1 MTEASAEGARQSAVR
16 HGIVVGVDGSDQS
29 LCALTWAAR
38 EAHLRR
44 APLHVI
50 TASTIPVFAASSMDA
65 GYATLDDQAI
75 REGAEAVLEQ
85 AVAGLSGYDIEIHPS
100 VETGDAAG
108 VLLDLSEEA
117 ELLVVGT
124 RGRGGFVGRLLGPV
138 SSAVPAHAKY
148 PTVTVP
154 LACARRLGHT
164 ELQLPRGKQPPV
176 GPEGEE
182 KVVIVGADGSEQA
195 RSATLAAA
203 GQAQRWGYPLRVVC
217 ALPPFTGSLAWV
229 PAPLDREALYADV
242 KEQLDAG
249 VAWPG
254 SHFPDLPISGQVLEG
269 SPIEL
274 LIEATRTASLVV
286 IGTRGRGGFAG
297 MLLGSTS
304 QGVLHHAKGPVM
316 VVPDTR
322 DPRLED
328 RRLFGPMPAGQPGS

>member
-1 MTEASAEGARQSAVR
+1 MTEASAGGARAGAGR
-16 HGIVVGVDGSDQS
+16 HGIVAGVDGSDQS

-38 EAHLRR
+38 EAAARR
-44 APLHVI
+44 TPLHVI
-50 TASTIPVFAASSMDA
+50 TAYTIPVFAASSMDA
-65 GYATLDDQAI
+65 GYATLDDQVI

-85 AVAGLSGYDIEIHPS
+85 AVARIAGYGIDVHPA

-124 RGRGGFVGRLLGPV
+124 RGRGGFVGRLLGSV
-138 SSAVPAHAKY
+138 SSAVPAHAKC

-154 LACARRLGHT
+154 LACAPRLGQT
-164 ELQLPRGKQPPV
+164 DLEVPRSKKQPPV
-176 GPEGEE
+176 GPQEVE
-182 KVVIVGADGSEQA
+182 KVVVVGVDGSEQA
-195 RSATLAAA
+195 RSAMLAAA
-203 GQAQRWGYPLRVVC
+203 EQAERWGYPLKVVC

-229 PAPLDREALYADV
+229 PAPLDRDALYADI

-249 VAWPG
+249 VAWLQ
-254 SHFPDLPISGQVLEG
+254 SHFPGLPVTGEVLEG

-274 LIEATRTASLVV
+274 LIDATRTAELVV
-286 IGTRGRGGFAG
+286 LGTRGRGGFAG

-316 VVPDTR
+316 VVPDTK

-328 RRLFGPMPAGQPGS
+328 RKNFGPMPEDQA